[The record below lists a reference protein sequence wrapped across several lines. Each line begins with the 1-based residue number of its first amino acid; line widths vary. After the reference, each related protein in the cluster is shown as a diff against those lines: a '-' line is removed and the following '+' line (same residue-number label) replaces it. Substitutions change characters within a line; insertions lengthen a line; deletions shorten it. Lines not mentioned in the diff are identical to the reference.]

1 MLLDIVINVILYV
14 VIFIVSLGIIILIAH
29 LLIKKKNKFRVEIID
44 GKYSPMSGKR
54 FFRID
59 QRTGFIIREINIG
72 SCMKFDT
79 PGEARVIYEAFIN
92 QRKKKKSIRPKDHPV
107 DE

>member
-1 MLLDIVINVILYV
+1 MLLDIVINFILYV

-54 FFRID
+54 FF
-59 QRTGFIIREINIG
+59 
-72 SCMKFDT
+72 
-79 PGEARVIYEAFIN
+79 
-92 QRKKKKSIRPKDHPV
+92 
-107 DE
+107 